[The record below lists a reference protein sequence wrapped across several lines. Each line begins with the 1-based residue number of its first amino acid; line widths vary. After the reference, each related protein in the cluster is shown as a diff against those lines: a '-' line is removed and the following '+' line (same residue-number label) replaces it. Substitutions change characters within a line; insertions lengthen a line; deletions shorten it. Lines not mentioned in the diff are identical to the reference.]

1 MKDLTFF
8 ALLVIALV
16 VMQTWYPD
24 DRASNQAQHDLQV
37 QVDANQQ
44 LQQQIDAYR
53 DVVQMLNHRKDCHAQ
68 PTTAAYR
75 SVFGF
80 IPIADD
86 RAAVEQGA
94 APQAR

>member
-1 MKDLTFF
+1 MKDLTFL
-8 ALLVIALV
+8 ALLVILLSYAT
-16 VMQTWYPD
+16 TWND
-24 DRASNQAQHDLQV
+24 TAAGIDQAQRDLQV

-53 DVVQMLNHRKDCHAQ
+53 DVVQMLKHRKDCHAQ

-80 IPIADD
+80 IPVADD

-94 APQAR
+94 APPSR